1 MKTSKVLGLLSAGAL
16 AIWFAGCSSAKSS
29 SPQPQSLPAMQ
40 MTPAAAGACEINA
53 VKMCTEVGPTTPAE
67 KTPLATSYPMSN
79 MPDSV
84 EFQIPAGQAVK
95 LMCYYDPQ
103 HKAVLRGDAT
113 PESPLTENS
122 VQYLKKQHFCMN

>member
-1 MKTSKVLGLLSAGAL
+1 MKTSRTFGLAAGAL
-16 AIWFAGCSSAKSS
+16 AICFAGCSSAKSA
-29 SPQPQSLPAMQ
+29 PPPTGLAAMQ

-53 VKMCTEVGPTTPAE
+53 VKMCTEVSPPTAPSE
-67 KTPLATSYPMSN
+67 KVPLATSYPMSN

-103 HKAVLRGDAT
+103 HKSVLRGDAT
-113 PESPLTENS
+113 PESPLTEIS